1 MSRFIHNNT
10 VILDSFPQSYYN
22 TKYHPQ
28 PSNLMSVSNYYGQKS
43 KYRITLELD
52 VLDDFNPRQIDWRK
66 VLKIEENED
75 LDCYIEDID
84 SPLDY
89 YN

>member
-22 TKYHPQ
+22 SKYHPQ

-66 VLKIEENED
+66 VLRIEENED